1 MYSSSFSLLSTFF
14 FFFKQ
19 QTAYE
24 IRISDLSS
32 DVCSSD
38 LGCRQPDRDD
48 DGGRYL
54 RLAAGA
60 RLHHRL
66 HGRRSRL
73 PALLQL
79 HQPVHVLD
87 ADAGDVQQLPA
98 AVLRLGSGGAGV
110 VPADRLLV
118 QAKSEEH
125 TSELQSLMRISYAVF
140 CLKTK

>member
-1 MYSSSFSLLSTFF
+1 MRRRPPRSTRTDTLFPYTTLF
-14 FFFKQ
+14 
-19 QTAYE
+19 
-24 IRISDLSS
+24 RS
-32 DVCSSD
+32 
-38 LGCRQPDRDD
+38 
-48 DGGRYL
+48 
-54 RLAAGA
+54 

-118 QAKSEEH
+118 QAPDRGVREIGEH

-140 CLKTK
+140 CLKQKTKTTAQNNTFTDYY